1 MDVNLNNLRELAD
14 LMKKCELQVLR
25 IEKDGEKL
33 ILKRRLPMKPTPI
46 CAVPVQSWPG
56 TSSAP
61 AAAGAVPAP
70 APATAPQPA
79 AAAPKAESAGVPI
92 KAPLVGTFYRASSPE
107 QDPFVKVGDRV
118 TANTVVCIIEAMK
131 VMNEVKAGVT
141 GVVKR
146 VLAENGAVVEFGQP
160 LFEVEEA

>member
-1 MDVNLNNLRELAD
+1 MDVNMNLIRELAE
-14 LMKKCELQVLR
+14 LMKKNDLYVLAM
-25 IEKDGEKL
+25 EQNGERL
-33 ILKRRLPMKPTPI
+33 TLKRRVPTTRPPM
-46 CAVPVQSWPG
+46 VPVAAWPFGAPPPPAPG
-56 TSSAP
+56 TAPAPLP
-61 AAAGAVPAP
+61 AAA
-70 APATAPQPA
+70 PQPAA

-107 QDPFVKVGDRV
+107 LDPFVKVGDRV

-141 GVVKR
+141 GVVRR

>member
-1 MDVNLNNLRELAD
+1 L
-14 LMKKCELQVLR
+14 
-25 IEKDGEKL
+25 
-33 ILKRRLPMKPTPI
+33 
-46 CAVPVQSWPG
+46 
-56 TSSAP
+56 P
-61 AAAGAVPAP
+61 AA
-70 APATAPQPA
+70 APQPA
-79 AAAPKAESAGVPI
+79 SVAAPKAESTGVPI

-107 QDPFVKVGDRV
+107 LDPFVKVGDRV

-141 GVVKR
+141 GVVRR